1 MKSNPHTGA
10 SVVIVIQSRN
20 RIRLA
25 LNWCS
30 HYNSLKSQTYLTDLS
45 LLIERP
51 AIRHI
56 EYDEICKT
64 SQASF
69 IFEYTE
75 FKEKNNIF
83 SISVLIFILI
93 CGWKPLEIC
102 IRWKRVK
109 KNIEFFTHFPPLTP
123 THHPWMYISSWLNAA
138 CLTFT
143 TCSARLYM
151 NIVTR
156 L

>member
-83 SISVLIFILI
+83 SISVLIFIII
-93 CGWKPLEIC
+93 CCWKPLEIR

-109 KNIEFFTHFPPLTP
+109 KNKQFFTHFPLLTP
-123 THHPWMYISSWLNAA
+123 THHPWMFVINAA

-151 NIVTR
+151 YIVTR

>member
-75 FKEKNNIF
+75 FKERNNIF

-109 KNIEFFTHFPPLTP
+109 KYRIFHALPPTYPNPSPMDVYKFVIKRCLFDIHDVFRTLI
-123 THHPWMYISSWLNAA
+123 HVYSYSSL
-138 CLTFT
+138 
-143 TCSARLYM
+143 
-151 NIVTR
+151 
-156 L
+156 